1 MKRSKKILSM
11 ALAAAMS
18 LSMMATA
25 LATSAGQSQSGTKD
39 VTGSFQASTKNVLS
53 VDYSIGSMKFTY
65 SDGSNA
71 GTWDPNTHSYNGA
84 SSDGEAGWYST
95 EAARKI
101 KVTNHSNCPMTI
113 TCEFTPALSGF
124 KAGFF
129 DGDTNIR
136 TFTLPSAEGTT
147 VANAPSK
154 TIEFAVTTD
163 NTATLT
169 SGQTN
174 IKLGTINLTSA
185 PG

>member
-25 LATSAGQSQSGTKD
+25 LATSAGQSETKD
-39 VTGSFQASTKNVLS
+39 VTGSFQASTTNVLS

-84 SSDGEAGWYST
+84 SSGGHAGWYST

-129 DGDTNIR
+129 EGQTSVR
-136 TFTLPSAEGTT
+136 TFTLPTAEGTT

-154 TIEFAVTTD
+154 TIEFSTTRD

-174 IKLGTINLTSA
+174 VKLGTINLTSA